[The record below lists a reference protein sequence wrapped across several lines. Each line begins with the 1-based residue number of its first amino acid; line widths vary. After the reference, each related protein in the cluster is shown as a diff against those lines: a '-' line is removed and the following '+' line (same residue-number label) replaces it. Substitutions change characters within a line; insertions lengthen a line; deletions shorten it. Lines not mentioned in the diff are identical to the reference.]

1 MKKTINLL
9 SAATL
14 VCVFESSE
22 ANFIE
27 KLGGLK
33 HAVTNSGIGQAIL
46 HSKTV
51 NSAGQ
56 ALTRNVA
63 SHAGTLTT
71 AAQNAVNNVNVALN
85 DASLPLET
93 RSRYTIA
100 QGHLQ
105 QALRSDV
112 TDQEKAN
119 SVAAAVQTLKDTPLN
134 WITNDLN
141 TALNNGANNLD
152 DALSSRL
159 EQM

>member
-9 SAATL
+9 YAATL

-71 AAQNAVNNVNVALN
+71 AAQN
-85 DASLPLET
+85 
-93 RSRYTIA
+93 
-100 QGHLQ
+100 
-105 QALRSDV
+105 
-112 TDQEKAN
+112 
-119 SVAAAVQTLKDTPLN
+119 LK
-134 WITNDLN
+134 
-141 TALNNGANNLD
+141 
-152 DALSSRL
+152 
-159 EQM
+159 